1 MKFYI
6 FTFLLLFAIQWL
18 LDLKI
23 RIKLDYGYGGY
34 MHETNGYKAYILTL
48 GFMGAALVIS
58 LWFVAPI
65 NPLIGILLMAIMG
78 ARAAFEWK
86 YIRDTNR
93 HIVSL
98 WLVSVSL
105 VVTVLYFFLWKVYYQ

>member
-23 RIKLDYGYGGY
+23 RIKRDYGYGGHMY
-34 MHETNGYKAYILTL
+34 ETNGYKAYILTL
-48 GFMGAALVIS
+48 GFMSAVLIIS
-58 LWFVAPI
+58 FWFVEPI
-65 NPLIGILLMAIMG
+65 NPLIGIFLMAIMG

-93 HIVSL
+93 HKVSL
-98 WLVSVSL
+98 ILVGISL
-105 VVTVLYFFLWKVYYQ
+105 VVTVLFFFLWKVYYK